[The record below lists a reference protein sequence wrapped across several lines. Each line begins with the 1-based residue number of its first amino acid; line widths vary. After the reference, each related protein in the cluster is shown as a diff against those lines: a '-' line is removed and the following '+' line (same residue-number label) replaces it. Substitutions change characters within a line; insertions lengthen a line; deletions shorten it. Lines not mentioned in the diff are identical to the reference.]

1 MLVLGIDTSCDETA
15 VSVVKDGKE
24 ILSNIIASQIIHSK
38 YGGVIPEAAARAHI
52 QNLLPITEIALKV
65 AKVSLK
71 DIGLIGVTNG
81 PGLIGALLCGLSFA
95 KSLAFSLNIPFC
107 AINHLLGHIYSLV
120 LEYENLPLPMIVLL
134 ISGGHTELYLLK
146 ENLEYQLLG
155 QTMDDACGEAFDKV
169 AKMLGK
175 PYPGGP
181 YIEKLAKEGKRNI
194 NFPIPIL
201 KNYNFSFSG
210 LKTAVLYYLK
220 ENPNYDE
227 RDVAHSFQETV
238 FDYLLLA
245 INKASEEF
253 NIKNIGIVGGVAV
266 NERLKERL
274 YIAAKDKNYQIFIPR
289 KELCLDNGAMIAC
302 AAYYQYQKEGG
313 SDFNVEAFAN

>member
-15 VSVVKDGKE
+15 VSVVRDGQE
-24 ILSNIIASQIIHSK
+24 ILSNIVASQVIHSK

-52 QNLLPITEIALKV
+52 QAILPITEIALKV
-65 AKVSLK
+65 ANISLR
-71 DIGLIGVTNG
+71 DINLIGVTNG
-81 PGLIGALLCGLSFA
+81 PGLIGSLLCGLSFA
-95 KSLAFSLNIPFC
+95 KALSFSLNVPFC
-107 AINHLLGHIYSLV
+107 AVNHLVGHIYSLI
-120 LEYENLPLPMIVLL
+120 LEYKNPPLPMIVLL

-146 ENLEYQLLG
+146 ENLEYELLG

-169 AKMLGK
+169 AKMLNK

-181 YIEKLAKEGKRNI
+181 YIEKLAKKGKRNI
-194 NFPIPIL
+194 NFPIPVL

-220 ENPNYDE
+220 ENPSYNEY
-227 RDVAHSFQETV
+227 DVAHSFQETV
-238 FDYLLLA
+238 IDYLILA
-245 INKASEEF
+245 LNKASEEF
-253 NIKNIGIVGGVAV
+253 NIKNIGVVGGVAV

-274 YIAAKDKNYQIFIPR
+274 NLLAQDKNYRIFIPR

-302 AAYYQYQKEGG
+302 ASYYQYQKEGP
-313 SDFNVEAFAN
+313 SDFSVEAFAN